1 MCSTGLSV
9 DRSPA
14 LKEISTLARI
24 KIVRVRYDGTLPFR
38 AEIIAPWG
46 GSMRFLAVDKKHSG
60 NLIASVTRLVRP
72 CIVFSILV
80 IGTPASAHEL
90 DTPFYVAMQPY
101 AVLKRTSI
109 ACGLPEDDHRAYRK
123 RLLAIISQVEEI
135 DISSARRALQKA
147 YETDAQLGGLECS
160 EALKDRYKYTVERG
174 INRDL
179 DYLQEE
185 VDDYLRKSQ

>member
-1 MCSTGLSV
+1 MQSRATF
-9 DRSPA
+9 
-14 LKEISTLARI
+14 KARPLTI
-24 KIVRVRYDGTLPFR
+24 
-38 AEIIAPWG
+38 
-46 GSMRFLAVDKKHSG
+46 
-60 NLIASVTRLVRP
+60 
-72 CIVFSILV
+72 
-80 IGTPASAHEL
+80 
-90 DTPFYVAMQPY
+90 
-101 AVLKRTSI
+101 TSNGVNS
-109 ACGLPEDDHRAYRK
+109 CGLPEDDHRAYRK

-179 DYLQEE
+179 NYFQEE